1 MKKIDIHAHVTAF
14 PDFCPPAPYNGQRF
28 LSAEELLSM
37 YDELG
42 IERGVI
48 LPITSPDGEMIV
60 LTNESAAYLASRYPD
75 RLSWF
80 CNVDPRAMQ
89 NSVSSNIDYL
99 LGWYKDH
106 GAKGVGEF
114 TSNLYADDPLTDH
127 LLSICAELD
136 LPVLIHIAPKF
147 GGYYG
152 MIDDLGLPRI
162 ESELK
167 KHPKLKII
175 GHSQFFWSEISAEN
189 SDETRGSY
197 PSGKVVE
204 GRLPKLMREYPN
216 LYCDLSAGS
225 GSNAMMR
232 DPEYAVKFMTEFA
245 DRIYYGCDICA
256 ATNRHQFIFRDFIDG
271 LYGSSALPKEVYEKI
286 VRRNAEKLLGLEE

>member
-1 MKKIDIHAHVTAF
+1 MKKIDIHAHLTAF
-14 PDFCPPAPYNGQRF
+14 PEYCPPDPNNNQRF
-28 LSAEELLSM
+28 LTADELLSM

-48 LPITSPDGEMIV
+48 LPITSPDGELVV
-60 LTNESAAYLASRYPD
+60 LSNESAAYLAGKYPD

-80 CNVDPRAMQ
+80 CNVDPRAME
-89 NSVSSNIDYL
+89 NTSASRIGYL
-99 LGWYKDH
+99 LEWYKSL

-127 LLSICAELD
+127 LLDICGELD
-136 LPVLIHIAPKF
+136 MPVLIHIAPKF

-162 ESELK
+162 EKELRL
-167 KHPKLKII
+167 HPKLKII
-175 GHSQFFWSEISAEN
+175 GHSQFFWSEISADN
-189 SDETRGSY
+189 SDEIRGSY
-197 PSGKVVE
+197 PSGKIVE
-204 GRLPKLMREYPN
+204 GRIAKLMREYPN

-232 DPEYAVKFMTEFA
+232 DPEYAVSFMTEFA

-256 ATNRHQFIFRDFIDG
+256 ATNRHQFIFRDFLDG
-271 LYGSSALPKEVYEKI
+271 LYDSSALPKDVYEKI
-286 VRRNAEKLLGLEE
+286 VRKNAEKLLGLQ